1 MSAFEKPSE
10 PATVQSSDVESAEQ
24 TADSADDPVTKS
36 VTSVATTREVEEWR

>member
-10 PATVQSSDVESAEQ
+10 PATVQSSELESAEQ
-24 TADSADDPVTKS
+24 TTDTLNTVTNP